1 MFANLLVATAMVAV
15 TVLFHF
21 WGLLNLT
28 GVMGRHRA
36 RLRPHQSKA
45 GSAILLLLV
54 VFGVF
59 ALHTVEIWAY
69 AVTYRVL
76 GETSGFEEAL
86 YFSTATFAS
95 LGYGDVVLSAK
106 WRLLSAIEGA
116 NGVILFAW
124 STAFLLS
131 VTSRIKSFEHN
142 WLG

>member
-1 MFANLLVATAMVAV
+1 MLANLLVATAMVSI

-21 WGLLNLT
+21 WGLVSLT
-28 GVMGRHRA
+28 KMMGRHGA
-36 RLRPHQSKA
+36 RLRPHESKA

-59 ALHTVEIWAY
+59 ALHTSEIWLY
-69 AVTYRVL
+69 AVIYRVL

-86 YFSTATFAS
+86 YFSTATFAA
-95 LGYGDVVLSAK
+95 LGYGDVVLSAQ

-131 VTSRIKSFEHN
+131 VTSRMKSFEHH
-142 WLG
+142 WLN